1 MQKIVYIISHGH
13 TARGA
18 LQTGLLGQ
26 LSKVAD
32 VHVVAKP
39 DAVEALS
46 ATVEKEGASIH
57 AFESKIDRGDE
68 HRGILRSHVHQN
80 IRKNPAL
87 WEKHLW
93 RTRSNK
99 NSLKRRLPNHLY
111 YYLGA
116 FIRVLP
122 GGRKAFTKME
132 ANGYFKPDAARILEE
147 IRPDV
152 IISTRP
158 VDEMEI
164 CLLEAARRLG
174 IHRSIYILSWD
185 NITSKG
191 VFPVLGDSYLT
202 WGPVMNEELKE
213 YYNVP
218 GSEIFNTGVTHFDI
232 HARVREGELKVPAL
246 VEQLGLD
253 NQKPYLF
260 FTMSASYF
268 APNEIDIVEWLAR
281 EVENNTF
288 GEEMQLIVRPHM
300 ANLMASRSD
309 QSWLGRLEKLP
320 SKRVALDLP
329 GAENSLLTWYMKH
342 NDMIKLSSLI
352 NGASVCLNSG
362 STIAIEAAYLNRP
375 VVLTAFDLEDFPKWK
390 SARRLLEYIH
400 LTKFVS
406 FGGCSVTTNLQTL
419 KEAIENYLQNPQLH
433 EAERQKA
440 VEMECYKN
448 DGHATQRFVENIT
461 TILKRV
467 ENQ

>member
-18 LQTGLLGQ
+18 LQTGLLGE
-26 LSKVAD
+26 LSKAAD

-39 DAVEALS
+39 EAVEALRT
-46 ATVEKEGASIH
+46 TVESEGASIH
-57 AFESKIDRGDE
+57 VYDYSMDRSDE

-116 FIRVLP
+116 FLRVLP
-122 GGRKAFTKME
+122 GARKAFTKME
-132 ANGYFKPDAARILEE
+132 AKGYFKPDAARILKE
-147 IRPDV
+147 INPDI

-191 VFPVLGDSYLT
+191 IFPVLGDSYLT
-202 WGPVMNEELKE
+202 WGPVMNQELKE
-213 YYNVP
+213 YYNVQD
-218 GSEIFNTGVTHFDI
+218 SEIFNTGVAHFDI
-232 HARVREGELKVPAL
+232 HARVREGVLKIPDL
-246 VEQLGLD
+246 LQQMGLD
-253 NQKPYLF
+253 SSKPYLF

-268 APNEIDIVEWLAR
+268 APNEIDIVEWLAK
-281 EVENNTF
+281 EVESNSF
-288 GEEMQLIVRPHM
+288 GDDMQLIVRPHM
-300 ANLMASRSD
+300 ANLMANRSD
-309 QSWLGRLEKLP
+309 QSWLGRLQKLP
-320 SKRVALDLP
+320 SKRVVLDLP
-329 GAENSLLTWYMKH
+329 DAENSLLTWYMKH
-342 NDMIKLSSLI
+342 DDMIKLSNLI
-352 NGASVCLNSG
+352 NRASVCLNSG

-375 VVLTAFDLEDFPKWK
+375 VVLTAFDLEKFPKW
-390 SARRLLEYIH
+390 
-400 LTKFVS
+400 
-406 FGGCSVTTNLQTL
+406 
-419 KEAIENYLQNPQLH
+419 
-433 EAERQKA
+433 
-440 VEMECYKN
+440 
-448 DGHATQRFVENIT
+448 
-461 TILKRV
+461 
-467 ENQ
+467 